1 MYAFRAFAAYWR
13 MSGQFLI
20 VSIFFLALGFG
31 REVSKAQR
39 VRRVRPQ
46 DILFYGFLFCACSFV
61 LLFLSGRPVVG
72 GTWLQVLSWGN

>member
-1 MYAFRAFAAYWR
+1 MYVFRAFAAYWR

-46 DILFYGFLFCACSFV
+46 DALFYGVLCACVRV
-61 LLFLSGRPVVG
+61 LLCCSFQDGRWLGVPGSGC
-72 GTWLQVLSWGN
+72 